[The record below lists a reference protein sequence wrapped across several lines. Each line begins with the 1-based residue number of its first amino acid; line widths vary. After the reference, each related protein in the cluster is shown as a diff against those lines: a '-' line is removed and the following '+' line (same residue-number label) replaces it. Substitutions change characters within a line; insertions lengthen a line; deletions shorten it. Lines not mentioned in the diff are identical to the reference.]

1 MSIGFPARHSARSPA
16 KRPSDHD
23 YASVIEQR
31 LQDVD
36 PAVFDDLAP
45 GDVLFIDSSHVSK
58 IDSAVNLLWGSQL
71 RHHHPA
77 KMHSLWP
84 EWAADG
90 GTSLWLETTDPGPA
104 PR

>member
-1 MSIGFPARHSARSPA
+1 MSIGFEGRAGNEAYLLRALL
-16 KRPSDHD
+16 
-23 YASVIEQR
+23 IGNER
-31 LQDVD
+31 LQ
-36 PAVFDDLAP
+36 
-45 GDVLFIDSSHVSK
+45 IS
-58 IDSAVNLLWGSQL
+58 IWGSQL

-84 EWAADG
+84 EAADG